1 MVDVNYHFWWVSWIW
16 EAQISQIKTLLLFIS
31 LRDTKCEHSFCE
43 HQCFFWY
50 VPFHE
55 CKFFSRNCIHYCLDR
70 RNKLTRGDDEWGNLL
85 PQLKYRTW
93 TEHPEFDDSLRI
105 DMCNSRHLQHTR
117 RDRKVTTSK
126 TCDCTSFP
134 FLFCFTSTYLLRKR
148 IFLFF
153 LSVCFSR
160 ANACRT
166 AATPKNE
173 INRRLIICRRE
184 HFI

>member
-1 MVDVNYHFWWVSWIW
+1 MSAPQALCPI
-16 EAQISQIKTLLLFIS
+16 ISSFEPLKKNLRKHLPHLDSNQLFIS
-31 LRDTKCEHSFCE
+31 LKDAKCEHSFCE
-43 HQCFFWY
+43 HQCFFRY

-55 CKFFSRNCIHYCLDR
+55 CKFFSRNCTHYCLDR
-70 RNKLTRGDDEWGNLL
+70 RDKLTRGDDERGNLL

-134 FLFCFTSTYLLRKR
+134 FFVLF
-148 IFLFF
+148 
-153 LSVCFSR
+153 
-160 ANACRT
+160 
-166 AATPKNE
+166 
-173 INRRLIICRRE
+173 
-184 HFI
+184 H